1 MADLRVQR
9 HEEKYL
15 LDPLQAACL
24 RRLLDA
30 ALRRDPHCAAAPYRI
45 RSLYFDTADDR
56 DHQEKIL
63 GVSERQKLRLRAY
76 DPAAEAVKL
85 ELKTK
90 RGVLCGKQS
99 AALTRAEAARLTAG
113 EAEFLLAREG
123 SAAQHIGALFLREQ
137 RRPAVLV
144 DYRRTAWV
152 LPVEHVRITLDERV
166 RAAKCADL
174 FAPAPPLVGV
184 HSAGAVIL
192 EVKYDRF
199 LPGYVRRMLSTVD
212 TVPVS
217 VSKYAAARA
226 MLY

>member
-30 ALRRDPHCAAAPYRI
+30 ALRRDAHCAAGPYHI

-56 DHQEKIL
+56 DWQEKVL
-63 GVSERQKLRLRAY
+63 GVSERQKLRLRVY
-76 DPAAEAVKL
+76 DPADESVKL

-90 RGVLCGKQS
+90 RGTLCGKQS
-99 AALTRAEAARLTAG
+99 AALTRAEATRLAAG
-113 EAEFLLAREG
+113 EADFLLERAG
-123 SAAQHIGALFLREQ
+123 SAAQHIGALFFREQ

-144 DYRRTAWV
+144 EYRRTAWV
-152 LPVEHVRITLDERV
+152 LPVEHVRITLDEQV

-174 FAPAPPLVGV
+174 FAAAPPLVGV
-184 HSAGAVIL
+184 HNAGAVIL
-192 EVKYDRF
+192 EVKYDHF
-199 LPGYVRRMLSTVD
+199 LPGYLRRLLSTAD
-212 TVPVS
+212 AVPVS

>member
-1 MADLRVQR
+1 MTDLRTDR

-30 ALRRDPHCAAAPYRI
+30 ALRRDAHCAAAPYTI
-45 RSLYFDTADDR
+45 RSLYFDTVNDR
-56 DHQEKIL
+56 DWQEKIL
-63 GVSERQKLRLRAY
+63 GVSERQKVRLRLY
-76 DPAAEAVKL
+76 DPAAESVKL

-90 RGVLCGKQS
+90 RGALCGKQS
-99 AALTRAEAARLTAG
+99 AAISRAEAVRLTAG
-113 EAEFLLAREG
+113 DADFLLAREG
-123 SAAQHIGALFLREQ
+123 SAAQHIGALFLRER
-137 RRPAVLV
+137 RRPVALV
-144 DYRRTAWV
+144 EYRRTAWV
-152 LPVEHVRITLDERV
+152 LPVEHVRITLDEAV

-174 FAPAPPLVGV
+174 FAAAPPFVGV

-199 LPGYVRRMLSTVD
+199 LPGYVRRMLSTAD
-212 TVPVS
+212 AVPVS